1 MNPEH
6 ANTRSP
12 VSLSLSLPVPID
24 EIPENLDSI
33 REKIRKGK
41 AILKVV
47 QYPWGIEFD
56 MCDVEGGQ

>member
-1 MNPEH
+1 MNPEQ